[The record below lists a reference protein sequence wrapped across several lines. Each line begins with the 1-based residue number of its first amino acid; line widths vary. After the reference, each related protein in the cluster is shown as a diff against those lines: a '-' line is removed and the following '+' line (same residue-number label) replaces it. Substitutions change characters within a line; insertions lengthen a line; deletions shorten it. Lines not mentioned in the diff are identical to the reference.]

1 MDEKLDAVINEF
13 EKVTGK
19 SANSEPSFD
28 TTGKKSVDMRLLYIP
43 IGVLF
48 VLLVFHPKF
57 LYTKENEI
65 LKFSVVKLLTYTA
78 IFSACI
84 ITIYILNKAKMLS
97 GIFPS

>member
-1 MDEKLDAVINEF
+1 MDDKLDAVINEY

-28 TTGKKSVDMRLLYIP
+28 TTGKGVDMRLLYIP
-43 IGVLF
+43 VGVLL

-84 ITIYILNKAKMLS
+84 ITIYTLNKARMFS
-97 GIFPS
+97 GIFTG

>member
-1 MDEKLDAVINEF
+1 MDVKLDAVINEF

-28 TTGKKSVDMRLLYIP
+28 TTGKGIDMRLLYIP
-43 IGVLF
+43 VVVLL

-57 LYTKENEI
+57 LYTKENDI
-65 LKFSVVKLLTYTA
+65 PKFSAVKLLTYTA

-84 ITIYILNKAKMLS
+84 ITIYILHKARMFS
-97 GIFPS
+97 SIFPS